1 MLFRRREMASL
12 RLHKTSSNETEK
24 EVIGIREVP
33 SHEPLAELIA
43 DITKRPII
51 PSSGAL
57 ETLHI
62 GREDLP
68 WMEGGDGSALQ
79 LLHVD
84 LNIGLWISKTR
95 LPAGYRVATHY
106 HTGLVFAV
114 TLEGS
119 WFYLESPDAVNS
131 PGSYLFE
138 PAGSR
143 HTLVTPSAQ
152 KGNTVTWFAIYGAN
166 INLDPEGNVTSV
178 LDAKAVLDLYRSY
191 CAALNLDASNLIVM
205 GE

>member
-1 MLFRRREMASL
+1 MADY
-12 RLHKTSSNETEK
+12 
-24 EVIGIREVP
+24 
-33 SHEPLAELIA
+33 AA
-43 DITKRPII
+43 RPIV
-51 PSSGAL
+51 PAVGAL
-57 ETLHI
+57 ETLHV
-62 GREDLP
+62 GADDLP

-84 LNIGLWISKTR
+84 LNVGLWISKTR
-95 LPAGYRVATHY
+95 LRPGYRVPTHY

-114 TLEGS
+114 TLQGS
-119 WFYLESPDAVNS
+119 WHYLESPEAVNR

-143 HTLVTPSAQ
+143 HTLVTPDDGGEDMVA
-152 KGNTVTWFAIYGAN
+152 WFAIYGAN
-166 INLDPEGNVTSV
+166 INLDDSGSVTSI

-191 CAALNLDASNLIVM
+191 CRALDLDCAKLIVV